1 MFDTFEKLADDPILG
16 LIGAY
21 KNDNNPQKIDL
32 GAGVYKNLEG
42 ITPIF
47 EAVKRAE
54 TLKLENETSKTYT
67 GIEGDP
73 LFCETIQSLIL
84 GADHPAIKEDRSC
97 AISAPGG
104 SGALRV
110 AGEVINGWKEGAHLW
125 VSNPSWPNH
134 TPLLA
139 TAGLT
144 ISDYPYY
151 DGENHVIRTDE
162 MMDQIS
168 KLGKE
173 DILLLHGCCHNPSGA
188 DLSFEHWQEIA
199 RLAQHNGFMPFVDFA
214 YQGLGKGLDKDAE
227 GMRYLVSQVP
237 EIIIAYSCSKNF
249 GLYRDRVGAAMIV
262 TEHKSSSE
270 AAWTHMKSVARRLYS
285 VPPAH
290 GAILVGMILS
300 DPDLKLNWETELEE
314 MQTRINSLRVLFT
327 ETMKRKSSN
336 VDYEFINSQNGM
348 FSILGLTVEQV
359 LRLRSEFSVYMV
371 NSSRINIAGISPEN
385 VDYLADAIIAVL

>member
-1 MFDTFEKLADDPILG
+1 M
-16 LIGAY
+16 
-21 KNDNNPQKIDL
+21 
-32 GAGVYKNLEG
+32 
-42 ITPIF
+42 
-47 EAVKRAE
+47 
-54 TLKLENETSKTYT
+54 
-67 GIEGDP
+67 
-73 LFCETIQSLIL
+73 IL
-84 GADHPAIKEDRSC
+84 GADHPAIKEGRSC

-125 VSNPSWPNH
+125 VSDPSWPNH

-144 ISDYPYY
+144 ISNYPYY
-151 DGENHVIRTDE
+151 NGDNHEIRTDE
-162 MMDQIS
+162 MMDQIT

-199 RLAQHNGFMPFVDFA
+199 RLAQHNGFIPFIDFA

-262 TEHKSSSE
+262 TEQKTSTE

-300 DPDLKLNWETELEE
+300 DPELKMNWESELKE

-327 ETMKRKSSN
+327 QAMKRKGSR
-336 VDYEFINSQNGM
+336 VDYDFINVQNGM

-385 VDYLADAIIAVL
+385 VDYLADAIIAVQ